1 MITLLF
7 DQPVI
12 TPYGCG
18 RVVASMADPIE
29 TLYLVSYKPKDL
41 DAATLTLLNWRGG
54 PCVFGVVK
62 VEEIQEA
69 T

>member
-1 MITLLF
+1 MTITF

-12 TPYGCG
+12 TPYGRG
-18 RVVASMADPIE
+18 HVVASMADLIE

-41 DAATLTLLNWRGG
+41 DAETLTLLNWRGG

-62 VEEIQEA
+62 VDEIQE
-69 T
+69 TT